1 MPTIGIA
8 HQRFRCGGRACPLL
22 AHPCPCFAPQNS
34 KFSPLL
40 FNLLQSFRV
49 LFVPIPQGG
58 GTGALNPP
66 QASKVIPSEILY
78 RGLPCRCASRQAG
91 ARVLLVNL
99 VFRWAAGLRDKAK
112 LAAEPGDVEGAQVG
126 AVQPHG
132 AGERIVEAQQQL
144 NDGALSAAAASHQR
158 YGLARLPRG
167 SF

>member
-1 MPTIGIA
+1 MPLFCTSRQQVLALAVQSPAILP
-8 HQRFRCGGRACPLL
+8 RPFRS
-22 AHPCPCFAPQNS
+22 NS
-34 KFSPLL
+34 ARRWNRSVK
-40 FNLLQSFRV
+40 
-49 LFVPIPQGG
+49 
-58 GTGALNPP
+58 PP